1 MNRKTER
8 ILTWLPRILS
18 MLFVLFISMFALDVF
33 SEANSILQS
42 ILALLIHLVPT
53 YIIVLTLII
62 SWRRE
67 WIGAI
72 VYTILGIAYI
82 ILAWGKFPISAYLAI
97 SGPLFIIGILFGFN
111 WINKSNNK
119 INEETTP
126 KKNHH
131 DRDDMTGEHKFGDA
145 GQAGFAILFFVVWIS
160 DTFCFRYTTFL
171 NDLVPNVIRAPI
183 GIILL
188 IISGYLAKTTLL
200 QVFGEVREVP
210 CVIRTGFYNYSRHP
224 MYFSEVLLYLGLLI
238 ISISLA
244 AAVVWI
250 LTIGF
255 LYYLCRHEEKLLLDR
270 FGDEYRIYIQ
280 EVPMWIPRFRRK

>member
-82 ILAWGKFPISAYLAI
+82 ILAWSKVPFLAYLFI

-111 WINKSNNK
+111 WICKSDNKMNK
-119 INEETTP
+119 EP

-160 DTFCFRYTTFL
+160 DTFYFRYTTFL
-171 NDLVPNVIRAPI
+171 NDLVPNIIRAPI

-188 IISGYLAKTTLL
+188 IMSGYLAKTTLS

-210 CVIRTGFYNYSRHP
+210 SVIRTGFYKYSRHP

-238 ISISLA
+238 ISVSLA

-250 LTIGF
+250 LAIGF

-270 FGDEYRIYIQ
+270 FGDEYRKYMQ